1 MARYSIP
8 IACILSM
15 LHRFQPHRSRL
26 AARFALL
33 GMLLLV
39 IGPLI
44 GQVSAAAGNGHDH
57 AGHSMSASSHMA
69 MQALGESDH
78 GTSHHAAVLHWHAQ
92 CGYCSLFQQMPV
104 LMAML
109 PHVVPVASHAITAP
123 VVATR
128 TAHGGPAVFPQALT
142 RAPPVPFG

>member
-1 MARYSIP
+1 
-8 IACILSM
+8 M
-15 LHRFQPHRSRL
+15 LHRFQHHRSCR

-33 GMLLLV
+33 AMLLLV

-44 GQVSAAAGNGHDH
+44 GQVSAADGGAHDH
-57 AGHSMSASSHMA
+57 AGHRMAASPQMAMSASDETGQHEA
-69 MQALGESDH
+69 G
-78 GTSHHAAVLHWHAQ
+78 HHAAVFCWQTQ

-109 PHVVPVASHAITAP
+109 PHVAPVASHVITAP

-142 RAPPVPFG
+142 RAPPPRSL

>member
-1 MARYSIP
+1 
-8 IACILSM
+8 M
-15 LHRFQPHRSRL
+15 LHRFQHHRSRL
-26 AARFALL
+26 FARFALL
-33 GMLLLV
+33 AMLLLV

-44 GQVSAAAGNGHDH
+44 GQVSAAGVHDH
-57 AGHSMSASSHMA
+57 AGHTTHVGHTMETSPHMAMSAS
-69 MQALGESDH
+69 GETDH
-78 GTSHHAAVLHWHAQ
+78 GTPHHAAVLHWQVQ

-109 PHVVPVASHAITAP
+109 PRVVPMASHAITAP

-142 RAPPVPFG
+142 RAPPALS

>member
-1 MARYSIP
+1 
-8 IACILSM
+8 M
-15 LHRFQPHRSRL
+15 LHRFQHHRSRL

-33 GMLLLV
+33 AMLLLV
-39 IGPLI
+39 TGPLI
-44 GQVSAAAGNGHDH
+44 GQVSAASSEVH
-57 AGHSMSASSHMA
+57 AGHTTETSPRTAMAASSETGHHDA
-69 MQALGESDH
+69 EP
-78 GTSHHAAVLHWHAQ
+78 HAAVFCWQAQ

-109 PHVVPVASHAITAP
+109 PHVVPVASHAIMAP

-142 RAPPVPFG
+142 RAPPIFPL